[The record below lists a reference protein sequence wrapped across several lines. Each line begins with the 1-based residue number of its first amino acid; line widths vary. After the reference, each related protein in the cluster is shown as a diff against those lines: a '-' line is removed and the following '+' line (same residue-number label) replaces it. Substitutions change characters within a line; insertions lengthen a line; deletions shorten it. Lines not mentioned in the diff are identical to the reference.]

1 VRSTTF
7 TERCDVAALIAATVR
22 DGGDFLRYLHGQDY
36 SDKDGRA
43 ILLVALADL
52 QRGNFERAK
61 TTTICE
67 PLASAGEMALQ
78 GRVDELEDLLE
89 KIQQTTENIKTGGPE
104 AAYVEQNL
112 EWIYGR
118 CTAVLE
124 GRETVGGA

>member
-7 TERCDVAALIAATVR
+7 TERCDIAALIAATVR
-22 DGGDFLRYLHGQDY
+22 DGGDFLTYLHGQNF

-43 ILLVALADL
+43 ILLIALANL
-52 QRGNFERAK
+52 QKNSLERMNSK
-61 TTTICE
+61 TVCE
-67 PLASAGEMALQ
+67 SLTHVQTGILRE
-78 GRVDELEDLLE
+78 RVDELEGLLE
-89 KIQQTTENIKTGGPE
+89 KIRQTTENIKTGGPE
-104 AAYVEQNL
+104 AAYVQQNL